1 LTFDGLVTAT
11 YIVQVT
17 INDCIERDS
26 VADGRSGDHHSP
38 GDGFANDHLAA
49 SAARAAL
56 LNDISAGVVVLAS
69 RRRCAAARR
78 IHHSGISLG
87 HLQVLWI
94 LQEHG
99 PLPVSRL
106 ADWLGIGVPNVTGLL
121 DRMEQR
127 GLVERARD
135 GEDRRVVLASA
146 SDLGRAAVA
155 EHDGWPAEVL
165 AQLLAPLTIEQLAAV
180 ADGVRVTCAAASA
193 AAPGATAPTS
203 VATAPPP
210 HPQPSTLET
219 GAPAR

>member
-1 LTFDGLVTAT
+1 MITVI

-17 INDCIERDS
+17 INDRINDD
-26 VADGRSGDHHSP
+26 ARSDDISP
-38 GDGFANDHLAA
+38 PG
-49 SAARAAL
+49 SRAAL
-56 LNDISAGVVVLAS
+56 LREISVGVAALSS

-106 ADWLGIGVPNVTGLL
+106 ADWLGIGVPNATGLL

-127 GLVERARD
+127 GLVERVRD
-135 GEDRRVVLASA
+135 AEDRRVVLARP
-146 SDLGRAAVA
+146 SDVGRAAVA
-155 EHDGWPAEVL
+155 EHDGWQAEL
-165 AQLLAPLTIEQLAAV
+165 LTQLLAPLTNEQLAAV
-180 ADGVRVTCAAASA
+180 ADGVRHACATPLPEAPIPEARLADASDA
-193 AAPGATAPTS
+193 S
-203 VATAPPP
+203 S
-210 HPQPSTLET
+210 HPQPPTPRR

>member
-1 LTFDGLVTAT
+1 MTVTDRIEHPRDADARIEDDRVEDDRDADARIADDGDA
-11 YIVQVT
+11 
-17 INDCIERDS
+17 
-26 VADGRSGDHHSP
+26 SP
-38 GDGFANDHLAA
+38 A
-49 SAARAAL
+49 SRAAL
-56 LNDISAGVVVLAS
+56 LRDISEGVATLAS

-127 GLVERARD
+127 GLVERVRD
-135 GEDRRVVLASA
+135 TEDRRVVLARP

-165 AQLLAPLTIEQLAAV
+165 TQLLAPLTIEQLAAV
-180 ADGVRVTCAAASA
+180 ADGVREACAALIADAPVADTPDAS
-193 AAPGATAPTS
+193 
-203 VATAPPP
+203 P
-210 HPQPSTLET
+210 HPQPPTPQRGT
-219 GAPAR
+219 PAR

>member
-1 LTFDGLVTAT
+1 VT
-11 YIVQVT
+11 V
-17 INDCIERDS
+17 NDRIEHARDADDR
-26 VADGRSGDHHSP
+26 VADADVAP
-38 GDGFANDHLAA
+38 P
-49 SAARAAL
+49 AARAVL
-56 LNDISAGVVVLAS
+56 LREISEGVAALAS

-87 HLQVLWI
+87 HLQILWI

-127 GLVERARD
+127 GLVERVRD
-135 GEDRRVVLASA
+135 TEDRRVVLARP

-155 EHDGWPAEVL
+155 EHDGWQAEVL
-165 AQLLAPLTIEQLAAV
+165 TQLLAPLTTEQLAAV
-180 ADGVRVTCAAASA
+180 ADGVRDACAAPFSVEPITG
-193 AAPGATAPTS
+193 APDLS
-203 VATAPPP
+203 P
-210 HPQPSTLET
+210 HPQPPTPHR

>member
-1 LTFDGLVTAT
+1 VAFDGLVTAI

-17 INDCIERDS
+17 INDSTGPRIVAADR
-26 VADGRSGDHHSP
+26 VAD
-38 GDGFANDHLAA
+38 DGLVAA
-49 SAARAAL
+49 DRVADDDIAAPASRAAL
-56 LNDISAGVVVLAS
+56 LREISEGVATLAS

-106 ADWLGIGVPNVTGLL
+106 AEWLGIGVPNVTGLL

-127 GLVERARD
+127 GLVERIRD
-135 GEDRRVVLASA
+135 AEDRRVVLARP
-146 SDLGRAAVA
+146 SDQGRAAVA
-155 EHDGWPAEVL
+155 EHDGWQAEVL
-165 AQLLAPLTIEQLAAV
+165 SELLAPIATEQLAAI
-180 ADGVRVTCAAASA
+180 ADRLRDACAAPIVVAPAAGNPAASPHPGASA
-193 AAPGATAPTS
+193 
-203 VATAPPP
+203 P
-210 HPQPSTLET
+210 HR

>member
-1 LTFDGLVTAT
+1 M
-11 YIVQVT
+11 T
-17 INDCIERDS
+17 ITDLANDAAGGI
-26 VADGRSGDHHSP
+26 AGRSAP
-38 GDGFANDHLAA
+38 PA
-49 SAARAAL
+49 SRAAL
-56 LNDISAGVVVLAS
+56 LREISEGVAALAS
-69 RRRCAAARR
+69 RRRCVAARR

-127 GLVERARD
+127 GLVERVRD
-135 GEDRRVVLASA
+135 TEDRRVVLASS

-155 EHDGWPAEVL
+155 EHDGWKAEVL
-165 AQLLAPLTIEQLAAV
+165 VQLLAPLTTDQLAAV
-180 ADGVRVTCAAASA
+180 ADGVREACAGPIADAASSD
-193 AAPGATAPTS
+193 APDAS
-203 VATAPPP
+203 L
-210 HPQPSTLET
+210 HPQSPTPRR

>member
-1 LTFDGLVTAT
+1 
-11 YIVQVT
+11 VT
-17 INDCIERDS
+17 INDRIEHARDADDR
-26 VADGRSGDHHSP
+26 VADADVAPPASRAVLLREISEGV
-38 GDGFANDHLAA
+38 AA
-49 SAARAAL
+49 
-56 LNDISAGVVVLAS
+56 LAS

-87 HLQVLWI
+87 HLQILWI

-127 GLVERARD
+127 GLVERVRD
-135 GEDRRVVLASA
+135 TEDRRVVLARP

-155 EHDGWPAEVL
+155 EHDGWQAEL
-165 AQLLAPLTIEQLAAV
+165 LTQLLAPLATEQLATV
-180 ADGVRVTCAAASA
+180 ADGVRDACAAPFFVEPITG
-193 AAPGATAPTS
+193 APDLS
-203 VATAPPP
+203 P
-210 HPQPSTLET
+210 HPQPPTPHR

>member
-1 LTFDGLVTAT
+1 MTV
-11 YIVQVT
+11 
-17 INDCIERDS
+17 NDRIEHARDADDR
-26 VADGRSGDHHSP
+26 VADADVAPPASRAVLLREISEGV
-38 GDGFANDHLAA
+38 AA
-49 SAARAAL
+49 
-56 LNDISAGVVVLAS
+56 LAS

-87 HLQVLWI
+87 HLQILWI

-127 GLVERARD
+127 GLVERVRD
-135 GEDRRVVLASA
+135 TEDRRVVLARP

-155 EHDGWPAEVL
+155 EHDGWQAEL
-165 AQLLAPLTIEQLAAV
+165 LTQLLAPLATEQLATV
-180 ADGVRVTCAAASA
+180 ADGVRDACAAPFFVEPITG
-193 AAPGATAPTS
+193 APDLS
-203 VATAPPP
+203 P
-210 HPQPSTLET
+210 HPQPPTPHR

>member
-1 LTFDGLVTAT
+1 VAFDGLVTAT

-17 INDCIERDS
+17 INDRTEHKRA
-26 VADGRSGDHHSP
+26 VAADR
-38 GDGFANDHLAA
+38 
-49 SAARAAL
+49 SAADRTAAPASRAAL
-56 LNDISAGVVVLAS
+56 LREISEGVTTLAS

-106 ADWLGIGVPNVTGLL
+106 AEWLGIGVPNVTGLL

-127 GLVERARD
+127 GLVERVRD
-135 GEDRRVVLASA
+135 AEDRRVVLARP

-155 EHDGWPAEVL
+155 EHDGWQAELVSE
-165 AQLLAPLTIEQLAAV
+165 LLAPLATEQLAAV
-180 ADGVRVTCAAASA
+180 ADGVRDACAA
-193 AAPGATAPTS
+193 PIVVGPHDGNLVTA
-203 VATAPPP
+203 P
-210 HPQPSTLET
+210 HPQPPTPRR

>member
-1 LTFDGLVTAT
+1 LGSSLPFDGLVTAI

-17 INDCIERDS
+17 VNDRIEHARDADDR
-26 VADGRSGDHHSP
+26 VADADVAP
-38 GDGFANDHLAA
+38 P
-49 SAARAAL
+49 AARAVL
-56 LNDISAGVVVLAS
+56 LREISEGVAALAS

-87 HLQVLWI
+87 HLQILWI

-127 GLVERARD
+127 GLVERVRD
-135 GEDRRVVLASA
+135 TEDRRVVLARP

-155 EHDGWPAEVL
+155 EHDGWQAEVL
-165 AQLLAPLTIEQLAAV
+165 TQLLAPLTTEQLAAV
-180 ADGVRVTCAAASA
+180 ADRMRDACAAPISDAPVVPAADAS
-193 AAPGATAPTS
+193 
-203 VATAPPP
+203 P
-210 HPQPSTLET
+210 HPQPTT
-219 GAPAR
+219 PRRGPPAR